1 MSKKTILFIHQSSEL
16 YGSDKTLFYL
26 AKCINENPQFNAIV
40 VLPHDGPLK
49 KLLEENAIKVLT
61 TPIVK
66 VSRSMFNFKNILL
79 LPFTIVSS
87 VWKLRKSLKNVKID
101 IIHSNT
107 VAVLVGAFYSKIY
120 NIKHIWHIHE
130 IIEKPKPVKLAYPV
144 LMHYFSN
151 KVVYNSEATKSFYNN
166 ENKKLIKKSNTILNG
181 LDRDQQITPL
191 HVKMSIK
198 KERFK
203 ANENDIII
211 GLVGRINKRKGHNL
225 LLNSFENLL
234 TKYDNIKLVFVG
246 SAPPGQDFIVDDL
259 QNLIAEKNLKS
270 KCIILPFQT
279 NIWRIYDSMDIVVVP
294 STEPESFGL
303 VALEAMLSSKAV
315 IASNHGGI
323 REIVRH
329 NKTGFL
335 FEPGNMN
342 ELMAFLEVLITD
354 KAKCIEFGQEG
365 EKRAKEKFSL
375 YGYMEE
381 FTKLYSGI

>member
-1 MSKKTILFIHQSSEL
+1 SSVRKLRQS
-16 YGSDKTLFYL
+16 
-26 AKCINENPQFNAIV
+26 
-40 VLPHDGPLK
+40 LK
-49 KLLEENAIKVLT
+49 G
-61 TPIVK
+61 VK
-66 VSRSMFNFKNILL
+66 V
-79 LPFTIVSS
+79 
-87 VWKLRKSLKNVKID
+87 D

-120 NIKHIWHIHE
+120 SIKHIWHIHE

-144 LMHYFSN
+144 LMHSFSN
-151 KVVYNSEATKSFYNN
+151 MVVYNSEATKSFYNN
-166 ENKKLIKKSNTILNG
+166 ENKKLIKKSSTILNG
-181 LDRDQQITPL
+181 LDRDQQITPP
-191 HVKMSIK
+191 HVQSRIK
-198 KERFK
+198 KELFE

-225 LLNSFENLL
+225 LLSAFENL
-234 TKYDNIKLVFVG
+234 TTRYDNIKLVFVG

-259 QNLIAEKNLKS
+259 QNLIAEKRLKS

-279 NIWRIYDSMDIVVVP
+279 NIWRIYDSIDIIVVP

-329 NKTGFL
+329 NETGFL
-335 FEPGNMN
+335 FEPTNMN
-342 ELMAFLEVLITD
+342 ALITFLEVLITD
-354 KAKCIEFGQEG
+354 KEKRIEFGQEG
-365 EKRAKEKFSL
+365 EKRAKETFSL
-375 YGYMEE
+375 HGYMEE